1 MCSLGFAKSLGF
13 ALIPLAT
20 CCIVANLLL
29 FFPDGKLDYIKN
41 LTVYVWYFMGI
52 GGGGI
57 AVLITAFIFLS
68 LGKCADSCVTK
79 SSAMCASVGASLIGL
94 AGSCYCFIISAIA
107 MLEGPTCMTDDSVW
121 TTPFKNNNETYLFKR
136 ESWHECKQPP
146 NIVEWNVIL
155 LSILLGISLIEFLIC
170 FVQFISGLVSA
181 LCRLCC
187 YKQQYSLSA

>member
-57 AVLITAFIFLS
+57 AVSIIPVPFQF
-68 LGKCADSCVTK
+68 
-79 SSAMCASVGASLIGL
+79 SV
-94 AGSCYCFIISAIA
+94 
-107 MLEGPTCMTDDSVW
+107 
-121 TTPFKNNNETYLFKR
+121 
-136 ESWHECKQPP
+136 
-146 NIVEWNVIL
+146 
-155 LSILLGISLIEFLIC
+155 
-170 FVQFISGLVSA
+170 
-181 LCRLCC
+181 
-187 YKQQYSLSA
+187 